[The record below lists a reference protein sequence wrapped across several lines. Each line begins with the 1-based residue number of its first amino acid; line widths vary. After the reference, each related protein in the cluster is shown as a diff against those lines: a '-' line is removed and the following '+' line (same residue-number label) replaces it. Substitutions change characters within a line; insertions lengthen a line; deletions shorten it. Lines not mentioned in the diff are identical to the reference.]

1 MQIHEGEAIFYETS
15 KFSLIGTDSAP
26 LSLFLQTHPSCI
38 ELHKGLLAAPYF
50 FAQVAKKHN
59 IVMSVLLKSKDLP
72 NHYLLLATTHLYY
85 HPRGDH
91 VRLVQVAI
99 MMKFLQSK
107 LEAYR
112 QELGQEATIATMICG
127 DFNSCPCIAA
137 YKYVVSGSVADA
149 HPDWTVYK
157 LTDLPKCECDTKLR
171 MQTGDGYDSDFETLT
186 TSRTTGDTHQPT
198 TSVTNEQPH
207 SSNLPSTID
216 DFKGINLEHPF
227 HFHNVCGTKQVTNF
241 TLGYRGILDYIFADS
256 DHLSVERTIPFPTHS
271 ELSEFVALPSVYF
284 PSDHLSLVA
293 DLKWNY

>member
-15 KFSLIGTDSAP
+15 KFSMIRTDSTP

-38 ELHKGLLAAPYF
+38 ELHKGLMTAPYF

-72 NHYLLLATTHLYY
+72 NHYLLVATTHLYY

-91 VRLVQVAI
+91 VRLVQVAV

-157 LTDLPKCECDTKLR
+157 LTDLPKCECNTKLR
-171 MQTGDGYDSDFETLT
+171 MQTEDAYDSDFESEA
-186 TSRTTGDTHQPT
+186 TSTDVTHL
-198 TSVTNEQPH
+198 SIASATNQQAQRP
-207 SSNLPSTID
+207 NLPSTID
-216 DFKGINLEHPF
+216 NFKGLNLEHPF

-241 TLGYRGILDYIFADS
+241 TLGYTGILDYIFADS
-256 DHLSVERTIPFPTHS
+256 DHISVERTIPFPTHS